1 MNTITE
7 VISHAQGPRQPEE
20 ETDLNDF
27 AARSINRIFRELC
40 NVYPNWRLCFRD
52 NDQLNLAKASF
63 AKGMMENGVVNIAQ
77 VQRGLSQARRQ
88 ESDFFPSVGKFCSWC
103 KGELEW
109 QSAFRRMLNRMPVQS
124 LAEKRARQATS
135 WAIRNRLSASEA
147 ENKFKRAFEKYQGLE
162 EQGLLTELVQL
173 PSRSCVTEFDKQ
185 RNSTTV
191 RPEQFKANSVFARI
205 ARKGANYE

>member
-1 MNTITE
+1 MNTTTE
-7 VISHAQGPRQPEE
+7 VISHAQAPRQPQE

-103 KGELEW
+103 KG
-109 QSAFRRMLNRMPVQS
+109 A
-124 LAEKRARQATS
+124 
-135 WAIRNRLSASEA
+135 
-147 ENKFKRAFEKYQGLE
+147 
-162 EQGLLTELVQL
+162 
-173 PSRSCVTEFDKQ
+173 
-185 RNSTTV
+185 
-191 RPEQFKANSVFARI
+191 
-205 ARKGANYE
+205 

>member
-1 MNTITE
+1 
-7 VISHAQGPRQPEE
+7 
-20 ETDLNDF
+20 
-27 AARSINRIFRELC
+27 
-40 NVYPNWRLCFRD
+40 
-52 NDQLNLAKASF
+52 
-63 AKGMMENGVVNIAQ
+63 
-77 VQRGLSQARRQ
+77 
-88 ESDFFPSVGKFCSWC
+88 
-103 KGELEW
+103 
-109 QSAFRRMLNRMPVQS
+109 MLNRMPVQS
-124 LAEKRARQATS
+124 LAEKRARQATAS
-135 WAIRNRLSASEA
+135 RYIRNSLSAPEA